1 MSMERIISLE
11 NVTVDVL
18 FHTNISQILY
28 EKIRPTWPAS
38 TCIGKMCR
46 KILLKFQDLCRTSE
60 DFEEEEELP
69 NITDISEDEAE
80 TNQSTRSRSFRTLF
94 TRNPRPRESAI
105 LVAGHV

>member
-1 MSMERIISLE
+1 MSMERILSLE

-38 TCIGKMCR
+38 TCIGKICR
-46 KILLKFQDLCRTSE
+46 KILLKFQALCRTSN
-60 DFEEEEELP
+60 DFEEEELP
-69 NITDISEDEAE
+69 NISDISEDEAE

>member
-18 FHTNISQILY
+18 FHTDISQILY
-28 EKIRPTWPAS
+28 EKIR
-38 TCIGKMCR
+38 CIGKICR
-46 KILLKFQDLCRTSE
+46 KILLKFQALCRTSN
-60 DFEEEEELP
+60 DFEEEELP
-69 NITDISEDEAE
+69 NISDISEDEEE